1 MNIDGLVWRK
11 STKSSGNGQ
20 CFEVAVQHDGSR
32 LVRDSKDRGTGPVL
46 SFSAGEWQAFV
57 DGVKA
62 GEFD

>member
-1 MNIDGLVWRK
+1 MNVDGLVWRK

-20 CFEVAVQHDGSR
+20 CFEVAERDDGSR
-32 LVRDSKDRGTGPVL
+32 LVRDSKDHGRGPVL
-46 SFSAGEWQAFV
+46 AFTAGEWRAFV